1 MTPIPALFRQR
12 MNQAWVKGSRYV
24 ALIAKGLH
32 FLPVFLL
39 ILIYF
44 GYRAFLEWL
53 PAHFPVYLLFT
64 AIFTWSLSRTR
75 IRTFVQ
81 PADPVFLFP
90 NLAGLKIYFRRSLA
104 YSAGMQSLKIFL
116 LLSFLSP
123 LYLTRLG
130 DMAGLVASW
139 AVLTVL
145 KVWNVWI
152 YWFELHHRDR
162 PGTQRFLR
170 WGSNGVITLWL
181 FSGHFFGWPL
191 LVAILWIGWLTL
203 YHLKQQPPRHL
214 IPWEALIIR
223 EQRTVSSYYRLAHQF
238 IDVPYI
244 GNEVK
249 NRPALGF
256 FYKWLPPTPENSYL
270 YLYLRTFFR
279 YREPFGV
286 YIRLTLVTAA
296 MMAFLRFEWWMAA
309 LTLAGGLYLTGVQ
322 LPWIRRI
329 HRYQPWFRLYPRPVE
344 QKQKDWSRLAVG
356 LLAVQA
362 VLILLPQWWLWQA
375 PVTLLPLFLLLG
387 WIIAWFLG
395 RVYLPKRLHKKSSL
409 L

>member
-1 MTPIPALFRQR
+1 
-12 MNQAWVKGSRYV
+12 
-24 ALIAKGLH
+24 
-32 FLPVFLL
+32 
-39 ILIYF
+39 
-44 GYRAFLEWL
+44 
-53 PAHFPVYLLFT
+53 
-64 AIFTWSLSRTR
+64 
-75 IRTFVQ
+75 
-81 PADPVFLFP
+81 
-90 NLAGLKIYFRRSLA
+90 
-104 YSAGMQSLKIFL
+104 
-116 LLSFLSP
+116 
-123 LYLTRLG
+123 
-130 DMAGLVASW
+130 
-139 AVLTVL
+139 
-145 KVWNVWI
+145 
-152 YWFELHHRDR
+152 
-162 PGTQRFLR
+162 
-170 WGSNGVITLWL
+170 
-181 FSGHFFGWPL
+181 
-191 LVAILWIGWLTL
+191 LTL

-249 NRPALGF
+249 NRPAFGF